1 MRRKPTN
8 RTNYHEVTALYEAT
22 GRNDYQ
28 LKSVNDIKVIHGY
41 DIRETTGY
49 EDLTESQKA
58 TFEAYVIKHLNSV
71 GMNTRLTMW
80 PRSVHFVREVT
91 LLSAEYYD
99 EEDKRNYRHEIG
111 REYII
116 LKANG
121 KTKKWKRFIYED
133 EDEKNI
139 DATSDKEFLRVDWK
153 YGSGSEWFHVSD
165 KLEYY

>member
-8 RTNYHEVTALYEAT
+8 RTNYREVTALYEAT

-28 LKSVNDIKVIHGY
+28 LKTVNDIKVIHGF

-49 EDLTESQKA
+49 EDLTEKQKS
-58 TFEAYVIKHLNSV
+58 TFEAYVIHHMNSV
-71 GMNTRLTMW
+71 GMNTRLKMW
-80 PRSVHFVREVT
+80 PRSVHFVREVS
-91 LLSAEYYD
+91 LLSKKEWN
-99 EEDKRNYRHEIG
+99 EEDGRFYREELG

-121 KTKKWKRFIYED
+121 RTKKWKRFIYKGD
-133 EDEKNI
+133 EGKEI
-139 DATSDKEFLRVDWK
+139 ASTSEKEFLRVDWK

-165 KLEYY
+165 DLEYY